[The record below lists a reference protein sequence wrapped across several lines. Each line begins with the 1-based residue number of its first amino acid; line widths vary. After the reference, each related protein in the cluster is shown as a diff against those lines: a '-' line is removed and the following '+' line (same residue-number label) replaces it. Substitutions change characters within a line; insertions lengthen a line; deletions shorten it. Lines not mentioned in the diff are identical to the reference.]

1 MLGSPNKG
9 TNGGLARTPI
19 PSHNTNKYRIHQ
31 NIIWACAKKKILFSN
46 SRSIGR
52 IHSIATFLLLSF
64 FFCVFDLMP
73 PCQSDVVFCCFFF
86 FHQPSWME
94 NLIIRRDSMEKFNR
108 PWTIGVFGQSK
119 AITRREDLYKRENRE
134 RELKSHSQ
142 ALCVCVCVCCC

>member
-19 PSHNTNKYRIHQ
+19 PSHNTNKSRIHQ
-31 NIIWACAKKKILFSN
+31 NIIWACAKKKKKKINKLFFITDSFN
-46 SRSIGR
+46 SDFPPI
-52 IHSIATFLLLSF
+52 IFL
-64 FFCVFDLMP
+64 FFCVRSYATM
-73 PCQSDVVFCCFFF
+73 SIRRCFFF
-86 FHQPSWME
+86 LRQPSWME
-94 NLIIRRDSMEKFNR
+94 NLIIRRDIDSMEKFNR

-119 AITRREDLYKRENRE
+119 AITRREDLYKREIE